1 MHVALYAPLGRDASV
16 LCALLESV
24 ALQPMVC
31 TSAAAFTAALNEDAM
46 LAIATEE
53 GLTRCSAELLAQQ
66 LKRQPLWSNIPIIAL
81 ADANALLPGGATTV
95 LERLGGITLITRPL
109 RQEVLTLAVR
119 SARRTRLLQLQV
131 RDQLEQ
137 LSQHTVELEA
147 RVDERTAALA
157 LEVHERRQIET
168 SLMEARRLES
178 LGRLTGGVAHDFNNL
193 LQVIVGATQ
202 LLQLVS
208 REAPALQKPIA
219 SINRAAE
226 QGARLTQQLLSFARR
241 QPMQITD
248 VRLNEHVLSLAQLLR
263 HSLGRDVQLQI
274 ETGDHLKLVRTDLA
288 QLEIALLN
296 LVINARDAMPDG
308 GTATLA
314 VQNINLPDPALPELA
329 TLTGEYVQI
338 ALRDKGHGMT
348 EAVAQQ
354 AFEPFFTTKPLGKG
368 TGLGLS
374 QVYGFAQQSGGAT
387 FLRTASTGTTV
398 GILLPAS
405 SSQPADQPADSGK
418 TVPELSDKSLDGLRV
433 LCVEDDPSVAAVAL
447 ALLSSL
453 GCEVCCAH
461 SADEALRS
469 DFTEIDLVFS
479 DVRMPGSMD
488 GLEMARHLIQ
498 QYPLLPIVL
507 TSGFIEEPKRL
518 DGLELEFVRKPYTTS
533 TVIAGI
539 CAALASRGGA
549 ANAKH

>member
-288 QLEIALLN
+288 QLEIASVSYTHL
-296 LVINARDAMPDG
+296 
-308 GTATLA
+308 TLPT
-314 VQNINLPDPALPELA
+314 I
-329 TLTGEYVQI
+329 
-338 ALRDKGHGMT
+338 
-348 EAVAQQ
+348 
-354 AFEPFFTTKPLGKG
+354 
-368 TGLGLS
+368 
-374 QVYGFAQQSGGAT
+374 
-387 FLRTASTGTTV
+387 
-398 GILLPAS
+398 
-405 SSQPADQPADSGK
+405 
-418 TVPELSDKSLDGLRV
+418 
-433 LCVEDDPSVAAVAL
+433 CSV
-447 ALLSSL
+447 
-453 GCEVCCAH
+453 
-461 SADEALRS
+461 
-469 DFTEIDLVFS
+469 
-479 DVRMPGSMD
+479 
-488 GLEMARHLIQ
+488 
-498 QYPLLPIVL
+498 
-507 TSGFIEEPKRL
+507 
-518 DGLELEFVRKPYTTS
+518 
-533 TVIAGI
+533 
-539 CAALASRGGA
+539 
-549 ANAKH
+549 